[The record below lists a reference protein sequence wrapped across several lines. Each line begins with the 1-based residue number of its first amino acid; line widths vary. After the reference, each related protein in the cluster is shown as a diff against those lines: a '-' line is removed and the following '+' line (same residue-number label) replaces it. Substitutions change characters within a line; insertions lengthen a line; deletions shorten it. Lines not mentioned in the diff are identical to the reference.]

1 MVQYIGDSVDEQ
13 RGVFTSK
20 DKKPLPI
27 PFCCWRYRPSK
38 AYFLV
43 LLKWS
48 VIQYVLVR
56 PALSIASIITEY
68 YQVYCVSNLSYKYAY
83 VYLLAIDFF
92 SISVALYGLIVL
104 YTLIKDDLQGRR
116 PLAKFLTI
124 KLVVFFVFYQSFV
137 FDLLTDRGVIK
148 ATKYWVRAGHGRRG
162 VRRELTPHLCRRRQ
176 TCPMDCL
183 HSACPWR
190 WFWSPPFRCGRFI
203 GESTG

>member
-137 FDLLTDRGVIK
+137 FDLLTDRGVIRRPSTG
-148 ATKYWVRAGHGRRG
+148 ACRAWTEGREAG
-162 VRRELTPHLCRRRQ
+162 SDYSSVQTTTNVSDGLSALCVSLE
-176 TCPMDCL
+176 MVL
-183 HSACPWR
+183 
-190 WFWSPPFRCGRFI
+190 SPPFRCGRFT